1 MDITIE
7 QTLALAINL
16 SDYVVQL
23 RDALEISMKRERA
36 LKEALDGAE
45 SALKNVTSE
54 AAINADLNRT
64 AAAVWTGTVS
74 APANAFEDSD
84 RIEFLSHKIVTVAGV
99 SPNSTFLDLK
109 WLPDLHEGT
118 GRTFRDAVDALRRR

>member
-1 MDITIE
+1 MQITAE

-23 RDALEISMKRERA
+23 RDALEQSMKRERA

-54 AAINADLNRT
+54 AAINSALFVDKV
-64 AAAVWTGTVS
+64 AAANPTAIIDPNTL
-74 APANAFEDSD
+74 EDFD
-84 RIEFLSHKIVTVAGV
+84 RMEFLSHKIVTVGDP
-99 SPNSTFLDLK
+99 SYDFLDLK
-109 WLPDLHEGT
+109 WLPELHERP